1 MSEESAR
8 PEATAPEREDL
19 ADLRR
24 ALDALNARIAALEQ
38 AAGAR
43 AGAAAGL
50 AAAGRTLQRRA
61 AAAWTAWRGSGS
73 EPSATG
79 PAGAGTAGAAA
90 REGWFGTL
98 ILVTLGLLAA
108 LLAIELAEEIGKA
121 VRRLW
126 RWIT

>member
-1 MSEESAR
+1 MSEETAR
-8 PEATAPEREDL
+8 PEGAAPEREDL
-19 ADLRR
+19 AELRR
-24 ALDALNARIAALEQ
+24 ALDALSARIAALEQ
-38 AAGAR
+38 TAGAG

-73 EPSATG
+73 QPPATE

-90 REGWFGTL
+90 REGWFGTV